1 MDYDYR
7 SECASKINKTS
18 YEMSYLRDIKRVY
31 TMNDIAIM
39 TRSEPAKILGLSD
52 RGSLAP
58 GCLADISIYNPNLK
72 YDKMFRKP
80 VYVFK
85 DGNEIVKNGKI
96 NNFFKTKTQALN
108 LSYDKNIEK
117 YINKWIGKQYSLN
130 TDDLSVDGNYFRYNN
145 FNFH

>member
-1 MDYDYR
+1 
-7 SECASKINKTS
+7 
-18 YEMSYLRDIKRVY
+18 
-31 TMNDIAIM
+31 
-39 TRSEPAKILGLSD
+39 
-52 RGSLAP
+52 
-58 GCLADISIYNPNLK
+58 
-72 YDKMFRKP
+72 MFRKP

-108 LSYDKNIEK
+108 LSYDKNIKK

-130 TDDLSVDGNYFRYNN
+130 TDDLSVDENYFRSNN